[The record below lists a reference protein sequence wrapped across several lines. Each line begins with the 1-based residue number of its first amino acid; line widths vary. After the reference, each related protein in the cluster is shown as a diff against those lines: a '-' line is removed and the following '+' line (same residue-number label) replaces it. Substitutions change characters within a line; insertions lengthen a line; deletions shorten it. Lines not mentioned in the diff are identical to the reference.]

1 MEKSVAVVVL
11 LLMVLFGADQVR
23 SSASDHRYKEGEAV
37 PLYANKV
44 GPFHNPRYF
53 HFHFHFFFF
62 FFFRAGSDLT
72 SLSVFLTFW
81 FSNFL
86 LLCFPSPLLLLLLDL
101 DLMDLSI
108 LELDLVELKRLDI
121 LFLSDNNNQ
130 IKCMMKL
137 PIFDDMMI

>member
-1 MEKSVAVVVL
+1 MAVVVL

-86 LLCFPSPLLLLLLDL
+86 LLSAAAAAVVRFRFNGFVNFRAGSSRIEEIRYPL
-101 DLMDLSI
+101 SF
-108 LELDLVELKRLDI
+108 R
-121 LFLSDNNNQ
+121 
-130 IKCMMKL
+130 
-137 PIFDDMMI
+137 

>member
-1 MEKSVAVVVL
+1 MAVVVL

-62 FFFRAGSDLT
+62 FFFRAGSGLT
-72 SLSVFLTFW
+72 SLSVLLTFW
-81 FSNFL
+81 FSKLFTIMLYLSAAAAAVVVRFRFNGFVNFRAG
-86 LLCFPSPLLLLLLDL
+86 SSRIEEIRYPL
-101 DLMDLSI
+101 SF
-108 LELDLVELKRLDI
+108 R
-121 LFLSDNNNQ
+121 
-130 IKCMMKL
+130 
-137 PIFDDMMI
+137 

>member
-1 MEKSVAVVVL
+1 MEKSVAVVL
-11 LLMVLFGADQVR
+11 LLMVLFGADQVW

-72 SLSVFLTFW
+72 SPHLTSLSVCLTFW
-81 FSNFL
+81 FSHFL
-86 LLCFPSPLLLLLLDL
+86 LLCFTSLLLLLLLLLDL

-121 LFLSDNNNQ
+121 LSLSDNNNQ
-130 IKCMMKL
+130 IKSNV
-137 PIFDDMMI
+137 

>member
-1 MEKSVAVVVL
+1 MAVVVL

-53 HFHFHFFFF
+53 HFFFF
-62 FFFRAGSDLT
+62 FFFRAGSGLT

-108 LELDLVELKRLDI
+108 IELDLVELKRLDI
-121 LFLSDNNNQ
+121 LFLSHNGNLFHGNQ
-130 IKCMMKL
+130 IK
-137 PIFDDMMI
+137 